1 MYCKEITFYKF
12 KTTKSCLL
20 FNNINFLKFDV
31 ILRNVFEEDPVLIRV
46 LIGG

>member
-12 KTTKSCLL
+12 KTTEPCLL
-20 FNNINFLKFDV
+20 FNNRNFLKFDV